1 MLNLSLSLS
10 LSSVQIILHDLHY
23 SADYGLI
30 LTWLLNLSKKDYMCD
45 AIFVYKEE
53 NINEILIDN
62 SPVSATAMNAV

>member
-1 MLNLSLSLS
+1 
-10 LSSVQIILHDLHY
+10 
-23 SADYGLI
+23 
-30 LTWLLNLSKKDYMCD
+30 MCD